1 MFRRKKGAGKG
12 PEAVL
17 GPEAGGGTA
26 ANPKA
31 NFPTAQESPPSPI
44 RPAPVRPYTTSP
56 GRFADIPGMGP
67 RQPEV
72 GAYVG
77 VEDKTLVVGREICL
91 NGQIMACDKLVVEGT
106 VEANLNESRVIEI
119 SKDGTFKGSAEIDE
133 ADISG
138 RFDGDLTVRK
148 RLLVRSGGKVEGK
161 IAYAQIEIEAG
172 GEITG
177 DVKVIPQP
185 KEKAEG
191 IGASEEDPASQGGQ
205 RQSKE
210 TRTPPDA

>member
-1 MFRRKKGAGKG
+1 MFRRRKGAGKA
-12 PEAVL
+12 PEAGL

-31 NFPTAQESPPSPI
+31 NSPTAQESPPSPI

-138 RFDGDLTVRK
+138 RFHGNLTVRK
-148 RLLVRSGGKVEGK
+148 RLLVRTGGKIEGK
-161 IAYAQIEIEAG
+161 IAYGQVEIEAG
-172 GEITG
+172 GEISG

-185 KEKAEG
+185 TDEAQRKEA
-191 IGASEEDPASQGGQ
+191 GAPDAASQGGP
-205 RQSKE
+205 RRGKD
-210 TRTPPDA
+210 TRSPPGA